1 MSSYVNPTL
10 ADLAL
15 HSAFPVRFPLML
27 NYRSGLSKPTRII
40 SRDLTLQ
47 AVGKSGRAVA
57 GLKLHRQPIRTA
69 ASPLAAPH
77 RRKHFAAAVPYPS
90 AC

>member
-1 MSSYVNPTL
+1 MFSYVNPTL

-15 HSAFPVRFPLML
+15 HSAFPVQSPLML

-47 AVGKSGRAVA
+47 AVGKSGRR
-57 GLKLHRQPIRTA
+57 LL
-69 ASPLAAPH
+69 
-77 RRKHFAAAVPYPS
+77 Y
-90 AC
+90 